1 MKRLGIV
8 VQRCHESVV
17 GGAEAL
23 AWQYANLLQDEYE
36 VEVLTTTAV
45 DAAYWANA
53 LPEGQEVR
61 DGITIRRF
69 HVDIGY
75 TPYRST
81 LFGYLL
87 QDFNKYQLGVT
98 RGNGGGKAT
107 TEAGTHYLPWSIS
120 LQEELIRHIGPF
132 SKSLVNFIK
141 ENHSRYATLIFV
153 TYLYPTSYFGLLQ
166 VPPGFALFA
175 PTLHDEQ
182 PAYLSAYK
190 HAAHRAGSL
199 IWLSDGEQR
208 LGFRLWGEL
217 QGSVVGMLIDAKPR
231 APQPESA
238 PYLLYSGRIDPN
250 KGCAELFDYF
260 LQFKQEH
267 PSNLRLLLTGKDD
280 IAIPDHPDVDFRG
293 FVSEEEKFAL
303 MAGAAV
309 YMMPSGKESLSIV
322 TLEAM
327 AQKVPVLAS
336 GASEVI
342 VDHIRRSEAGRIYD
356 EYQGFAAALEELMRD
371 PNMRKTMGERG
382 RKYVLAHF
390 TEEIIKRDLI
400 AAVEA
405 CVESFNPKSKI
416 SDLRSQTPPRD
427 EISDLRS
434 QMPAHDA
441 EASAKPEEIN
451 WDAAPQSSPPPARL
465 YVEPK
470 SLDLSYTAAQ
480 PLPAGWTEAALREFV
495 TSIQVEDG
503 PQEEL
508 RNYANADFKRF
519 LYTLG
524 LVPEE
529 SGLRIL
535 ELGANPYFTTTLLQ
549 KFRQS
554 ELHLANFFAAGKESE
569 GNQKVTIHQTGEVIN
584 FSYKH
589 FNVEEDAFPY
599 PDQMFDVVLFCEIL
613 EHLLQDPVHAL
624 AEIKRVLKPGGT
636 LIVTTPNVVRLEN
649 VRKMIAG
656 ENIYDPYSGY
666 GPYGRHNREYTQQD
680 LFSLLT
686 VNGFRPNSL
695 FTADVTERTNPSER
709 VDQIA
714 ALRNRRPELGQYIFC
729 RSTLNTDAKQR
740 PPVRP
745 EWLYRSMHSEV

>member
-23 AWQYANLLQDEYE
+23 AWQYAGLLKDEYD
-36 VEVLTTTAV
+36 VDVLTTTAV

-53 LPEGQEVR
+53 LAEGAELR
-61 DGITIRRF
+61 NGITIRRF
-69 HVDIGY
+69 HVDLGY

-81 LFGYLL
+81 LFGYLV
-87 QDFNKYQLGVT
+87 QDFSKYQLGVG
-98 RGNGGGKAT
+98 RANGGGGVT
-107 TEAGTHYLPWSIS
+107 TYAGMHLPWSIS

-132 SKSLVNFIK
+132 SKSLVSFIK
-141 ENHSRYATLIFV
+141 QNHSQYSTLIFV

-175 PTLHDEQ
+175 PTLHDEE

-190 HAAHRAGSL
+190 HAARRAGSL
-199 IWLSDGEQR
+199 IWLSQGEQR
-208 LGFRLWGEL
+208 LGSRLWGEL
-217 QGSVVGMLIDAKPR
+217 PGSVVGMQIDATPR
-231 APQPESA
+231 APQPA
-238 PYLLYSGRIDPN
+238 PTPYLLYSGRIDPN
-250 KGCAELFDYF
+250 KGCRELFDYF

-267 PSNLRLLLTGKDD
+267 PSNLRLVLTGKDD
-280 IAIPDHPDVDFRG
+280 MTIPDHPDIDFRG

-309 YMMPSGKESLSIV
+309 YMMPSGKESFSIV

-327 AQKVPVLAS
+327 AQKAPVLAS
-336 GASEVI
+336 SASAVI
-342 VDHIRRSEAGRIYD
+342 VDHIHQSEAGRIYE
-356 EYQGFAAALEELMRD
+356 EYRGFAAALAELMRD
-371 PNMRKTMGERG
+371 ANLRKEMGERG
-382 RKYVLAHF
+382 RNYVLANF

-400 AAVEA
+400 AAVED
-405 CVESFNPKSKI
+405 CVAAFNSKSKI
-416 SDLRSQTPPRD
+416 SVLK
-427 EISDLRS
+427 S
-434 QMPAHDA
+434 QMPVGETEACA
-441 EASAKPEEIN
+441 EPDFNSTTALVSGT
-451 WDAAPQSSPPPARL
+451 SPVRY
-465 YVEPK
+465 YVAPK
-470 SLDLSYTAAQ
+470 SLDLSYTAPQ
-480 PLPAGWTEAALREFV
+480 QLPAGWTEAALRDFV

-503 PQEEL
+503 PEEEL
-508 RNYANADFKRF
+508 RNYARDDFKRF
-519 LYTLG
+519 IYTLG

-529 SGLRIL
+529 NDLCIL
-535 ELGANPYFTTTLLQ
+535 ELGSNPYFTTTLLQ
-549 KFRQS
+549 KFRHAD
-554 ELHLANFFAAGKESE
+554 LHLANFFAAGKEPE
-569 GNQKVTIHQTGEVIN
+569 GNQKVTIHQTGEVLS

-589 FNVEEDAFPY
+589 FNVEADKFPY
-599 PDQMFDVVLFCEIL
+599 ADEMFDVVLFCEIL

-624 AEIKRVLKPGGT
+624 AEIRRVLKPGGT

-649 VRKMIAG
+649 VRRMIAG

-695 FTADVTERTNPSER
+695 FTADVTEREEPSAS

-714 ALRNRRPELGQYIFC
+714 PLRNRRPELGQYIFC
-729 RSTLNTDAKQR
+729 RSTLNTDAKKK

-745 EWLYRSMHSEV
+745 EWLYRSMHSEA

>member
-23 AWQYANLLQDEYE
+23 AWQYAGLLKDEYE
-36 VEVLTTTAV
+36 VDVLTTTAV

-53 LPEGQEVR
+53 LPEGEEVR

-75 TPYRST
+75 TPYRSR

-87 QDFNKYQLGVT
+87 QDFNKYQLGVA
-98 RGNGGGKAT
+98 RDNGGGK
-107 TEAGTHYLPWSIS
+107 EISQGGKHLPWSIS
-120 LQEELIRHIGPF
+120 LQEELIRHIGPS
-132 SKSLVNFIK
+132 SKSLISFIK
-141 ENHSRYATLIFV
+141 RNYSRYSTLIFV

-190 HAAHRAGSL
+190 HAARRAGSL
-199 IWLSDGEQR
+199 IWLSEGEQR
-208 LGFRLWGEL
+208 LSLRLWGKL
-217 QGSVVGMLIDAKPR
+217 PGSVVGMQIDATLR
-231 APQPESA
+231 APQQETT

-250 KGCAELFDYF
+250 KGCGELFDYF

-267 PSNLRLLLTGKDD
+267 PSDLRLVLTGKDD
-280 IAIPDHPDVDFRG
+280 IAIPDHPDIDFRG

-309 YMMPSGKESLSIV
+309 YMMPSGKESFSIV

-327 AQKVPVLAS
+327 AQKAPVLAS

-342 VDHIRRSEAGRIYD
+342 GDHIRRSEAGKIYD
-356 EYQGFAAALEELMRD
+356 EYSGFAAALDELMRD
-371 PNMRKTMGERG
+371 ANLRREMGERG
-382 RKYVLAHF
+382 REYVLANF
-390 TEEIIKRDLI
+390 TEEIIKRDLL

-405 CVESFNPKSKI
+405 RVAAFNSNSEMPTDDDTAALPAANPNAAPDPS
-416 SDLRSQTPPRD
+416 PPRY
-427 EISDLRS
+427 
-434 QMPAHDA
+434 
-441 EASAKPEEIN
+441 
-451 WDAAPQSSPPPARL
+451 

-495 TSIQVEDG
+495 TSVQVEDG
-503 PQEEL
+503 PEAEL
-508 RNYANADFKRF
+508 KNYANDDFKRF
-519 LYTLG
+519 IYTLG

-529 SGLRIL
+529 SDQTIL
-535 ELGANPYFTTTLLQ
+535 ELGANPYFTTILLQ
-549 KFRQS
+549 KFRQPQ
-554 ELHLANFFAAGKESE
+554 LHLANFFAAGNESA
-569 GNQKVTIHQTGEVIN
+569 GSQRVTIHQTGEVIN

-589 FNVEEDAFPY
+589 FNVEADEFPY
-599 PDQMFDVVLFCEIL
+599 PDEMFDVVLFCEIL

-624 AEIKRVLKPGGT
+624 AEIRRVLKPGGT

-686 VNGFRPNSL
+686 LNGFRPNIL
-695 FTADVTERTNPSER
+695 FTADVNDHDDSSGS

-729 RSTLNTDAKQR
+729 RSTLNTDAKQTR
-740 PPVRP
+740 PVRP
-745 EWLYRSMHSEV
+745 DWLYRSMHSGA